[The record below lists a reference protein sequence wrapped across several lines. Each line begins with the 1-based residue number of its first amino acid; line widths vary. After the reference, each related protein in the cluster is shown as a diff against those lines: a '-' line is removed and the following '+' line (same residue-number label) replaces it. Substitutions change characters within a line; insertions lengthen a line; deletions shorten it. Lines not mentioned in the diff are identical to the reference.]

1 MKDVN
6 NNMAEMQLKVL
17 EILHPEIQKLK
28 NFMAFQA
35 GFHYSIIDV
44 ITSALFLG
52 GKIKDTIELLIELLH
67 FSYFELLQK

>member
-35 GFHYSIIDV
+35 GLFSI
-44 ITSALFLG
+44 
-52 GKIKDTIELLIELLH
+52 LLL
-67 FSYFELLQK
+67 SYCYCYQQFCSL